1 MASGGVPDS
10 AKAIG
15 STKTYL
21 YRRIGTK
28 ADFVNGKFVNLA
40 THVGISPGYQ
50 AVTEAVTKGGAQVEE
65 SAKTVEQQAQ
75 KLLSGRLDLVAAD
88 VAFVK
93 LVDEKYKDKLEPVP
107 ALLTEAF
114 YYLAFSSKYY
124 NAHKTDAETFWTEI
138 AKVRASPAY
147 KAKIK

>member
-28 ADFVNGKFVNLA
+28 ADFVNGK
-40 THVGISPGYQ
+40 
-50 AVTEAVTKGGAQVEE
+50 
-65 SAKTVEQQAQ
+65 
-75 KLLSGRLDLVAAD
+75 
-88 VAFVK
+88 FVK